1 MRRRRRRGI
10 LEYSITAQKKIDS
23 PNARVAKNSVA
34 LTHGRVYAYSIAQ
47 FLEDVKVGFD
57 DTFSTDVYN
66 KFGAVRRV
74 NEFSNSLL
82 YQDRNP
88 DSFSNRSL
96 LANALESAVQNDIE
110 RNKLQQYK
118 EKNLFV
124 EVFAKLFSKSDHLSV
139 KKLF

>member
-23 PNARVAKNSVA
+23 PNLKVAKNSVA
-34 LTHGRVYAYSIAQ
+34 RGYDEVYKYSIAQ
-47 FLEDVKVGFD
+47 FLEDVKGVFD

-66 KFGAVRRV
+66 KLGAIRRV

-96 LANALESAVQNDIE
+96 LANALEGVAQNDIE

-124 EVFAKLFSKSDHLSV
+124 EVFAKLFSKSVHLSV